1 MPILAEADHVLS
13 CPGLPEE
20 GLVEA
25 MAVEAAAVVVACRV
39 RARLSWEPP
48 RLPRQARA
56 AACHAPHWPTEV
68 PLQKYVSGV
77 PLMTSARNWPGP
89 GMAGVNEAFT
99 GAPTAQ
105 LAGSELSVTCPA
117 APPLA
122 TVVSTKST
130 VPRGALASEQLGH
143 FVRSA

>member
-25 MAVEAAAVVVACRV
+25 MAVEAAAVVVDDGPVVVLAPLAQAATKTTVATVTRQSTRRALILGRLS

-68 PLQKYVSGV
+68 LLQK
-77 PLMTSARNWPGP
+77 
-89 GMAGVNEAFT
+89 
-99 GAPTAQ
+99 
-105 LAGSELSVTCPA
+105 
-117 APPLA
+117 
-122 TVVSTKST
+122 
-130 VPRGALASEQLGH
+130 
-143 FVRSA
+143 